1 MRLAAIMAP
10 VTLVVTVLGAPL
22 VAWAAEPSAQQAGF
36 TFQSA
41 TKARDIDG
49 IRLGMTLD
57 EVSKRMKLTPVGTDQ
72 FSGTLGNVQYAVAVT
87 PLGRVFRV
95 AAMQPLG
102 RVAMDAD
109 FNQKLNSK
117 LVAKYGAPANGIEG
131 RYWDLVETIRGAD
144 GRYRRTVSNSFSVNL
159 VENAEGFAL
168 TMTMLDSRYLR
179 TDRAKAEGK
188 ASDIA
193 FADASF

>member
-1 MRLAAIMAP
+1 MRIAAILAP
-10 VTLVVTVLGAPL
+10 VTLAITALGAP
-22 VAWAAEPSAQQAGF
+22 VPSWAAGPSVQQAGF
-36 TFQSA
+36 AFQSA

-49 IRLGMTLD
+49 IRLGMTID
-57 EVSKRMKLTPVGTDQ
+57 ELSKRMKLTPVGTGQ
-72 FSGTLGNVQYAVAVT
+72 FAGTIGDVRYAIAAT

-95 AAMQPLG
+95 ATMQSLG
-102 RVAMDAD
+102 HATLNAD
-109 FNQKLNSK
+109 FNQRLNAK
-117 LVAKYGAPANGIEG
+117 LVAKYGAPANGIGG

-144 GRYRRTVSNSFSVNL
+144 GRFRRTVSNSFSVNL

-179 TDRAKAEGK
+179 TDQAKAEGTT
-188 ASDIA
+188 SEIA